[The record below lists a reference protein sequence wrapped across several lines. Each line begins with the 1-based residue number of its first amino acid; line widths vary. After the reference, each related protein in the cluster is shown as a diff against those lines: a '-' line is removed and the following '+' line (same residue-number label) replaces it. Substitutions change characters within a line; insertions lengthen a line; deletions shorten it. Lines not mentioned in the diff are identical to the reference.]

1 MVGDRPF
8 RCVTPGDIA
17 FGGADRTDR
26 IFADPIVFQ
35 RGAEFMGLLDTEARL
50 EGRVTTMSG
59 KTCLVTGATS
69 GIGKETA
76 VRLATLGATVIIV
89 ARTAARGETAI
100 DEIRRR
106 VPLARVEAV
115 TADLSSLAQ
124 VRRLAEEI
132 LAHHHRL
139 DVLVNNAG
147 VIMMRRQLT
156 ADGLET
162 TFATNHLGPFLLT
175 NLLRGLLER
184 SAPARVVTVSSAAH
198 KQVRTIPW
206 DDLSRGAPAGH
217 RQAYPLSK
225 LLNILF
231 TFELAERLT
240 GTGVTANCLH
250 PGFVRTALGRDVTGV
265 LGAVVRLVLPFQPGP
280 ATGADTSVYLAGSP
294 EVADVTGG
302 YFVKCKPTEPS
313 ALARDDRAA
322 AQLWTLSEKLVGF
335 DLGR

>member
-1 MVGDRPF
+1 
-8 RCVTPGDIA
+8 
-17 FGGADRTDR
+17 
-26 IFADPIVFQ
+26 
-35 RGAEFMGLLDTEARL
+35 
-50 EGRVTTMSG
+50 MSG

-76 VRLATLGATVIIV
+76 VRLAMLGATVIIV
-89 ARTAARGETAI
+89 ARTDARGEMAS
-100 DEIRRR
+100 DELRRR
-106 VPLARVEAV
+106 VPRARVEAV
-115 TADLSSLAQ
+115 TADLSSLAH
-124 VRRLAEEI
+124 VRHLADEV
-132 LAHHHRL
+132 LARHDRL

-147 VIMMRRQLT
+147 VITMRRQLT

-162 TFATNHLGPFLLT
+162 TFATNHLGSFLLT

-184 SAPARVVTVSSAAH
+184 SAPARVVTVSSATH

-206 DDLSRGAPAGH
+206 DDMLRGAPAGD

-231 TFELAERLT
+231 TFELARRLT

-265 LGAVVRLVLPFQPGP
+265 LGAVVRLVMPFQPGP
-280 ATGADTSVYLAGSP
+280 ATGADTSVFLATSP

-302 YFVKCKPTEPS
+302 YFVKCKPAEPS

-322 AQLWTLSEKLVGF
+322 ARLWTLSEELAGV
-335 DLGR
+335 DPSR

>member
-1 MVGDRPF
+1 MP
-8 RCVTPGDIA
+8 
-17 FGGADRTDR
+17 
-26 IFADPIVFQ
+26 
-35 RGAEFMGLLDTEARL
+35 
-50 EGRVTTMSG
+50 TMSG

-89 ARTAARGETAI
+89 ARTAARGETAGE
-100 DEIRRR
+100 DIRRR
-106 VPLARVEAV
+106 VPRARVEAV

-124 VRRLAEEI
+124 VRRLAQEV
-132 LAHHHRL
+132 LARYDRL

-147 VIMMRRQLT
+147 VIMTRRALT

-175 NLLRGLLER
+175 NLLRGRLER
-184 SAPARVVTVSSAAH
+184 SAPARVVTVSSGAH

-206 DDLSRGAPAGH
+206 DDLARGAPDG
-217 RQAYPLSK
+217 QAQSYPLSK

-231 TFELAERLT
+231 TVELARRLRD
-240 GTGVTANCLH
+240 TGVTANCLH
-250 PGFVRTALGRDVTGV
+250 PGFVRSALGRDVTGV

-294 EVADVTGG
+294 EVAEVTGG
-302 YFVKCKPTEPS
+302 YFVKRKPARPS
-313 ALARDDRAA
+313 ALATDDRAA
-322 AQLWTLSEKLVGF
+322 ARLWTLSEELAGL
-335 DLGR
+335 DPGR

>member
-1 MVGDRPF
+1 
-8 RCVTPGDIA
+8 
-17 FGGADRTDR
+17 
-26 IFADPIVFQ
+26 
-35 RGAEFMGLLDTEARL
+35 
-50 EGRVTTMSG
+50 MSG

-76 VRLATLGATVIIV
+76 LRLAMLGATVII
-89 ARTAARGETAI
+89 AARDAARCAGAA

-106 VPLARVEAV
+106 VPLAQVETV
-115 TADLSSLAQ
+115 PADLASLAQ
-124 VRRLAEEI
+124 VRRLAEVI
-132 LAHHHRL
+132 LARYDRL

-147 VIMMRRQLT
+147 VISARRQLT

-175 NLLRGLLER
+175 SLLRGLLEH

-206 DDLSRGAPAGH
+206 DDLPGGGPARQG
-217 RQAYPLSK
+217 QAYPLSK

-231 TFELAERLT
+231 TVELARRLA

-265 LGAVVRLVLPFQPGP
+265 LGAVVHLVLPFQAGP
-280 ATGADTSVYLAGSP
+280 AKGAKTSVYLASSP
-294 EVADVTGG
+294 EVAEVTGG
-302 YFVKCKPTEPS
+302 YFVKCAPARPS
-313 ALARDDRAA
+313 ALARDAQAA
-322 AQLWTLSEKLVGF
+322 ARLWALSEELT
-335 DLGR
+335 LGS

>member
-1 MVGDRPF
+1 M
-8 RCVTPGDIA
+8 
-17 FGGADRTDR
+17 
-26 IFADPIVFQ
+26 
-35 RGAEFMGLLDTEARL
+35 
-50 EGRVTTMSG
+50 TTMSG

-76 VRLATLGATVIIV
+76 VRLAMLGATVIIV
-89 ARTAARGETAI
+89 ARTAARGETAVE
-100 DEIRRR
+100 EIRRR
-106 VPLARVEAV
+106 VPGARVEAV
-115 TADLSSLAQ
+115 TADLASLAQ
-124 VRRLAEEI
+124 VRRLAGEV
-132 LAHHHRL
+132 LARYDRL

-147 VIMMRRQLT
+147 VIMTRPQVT

-206 DDLSRGAPAGH
+206 DDLARGAPAGY
-217 RQAYPLSK
+217 RQAYPVSK

-231 TFELAERLT
+231 TVELARRLT

-265 LGAVVRLVLPFQPGP
+265 LGAVVRLILPFQPGP
-280 ATGADTSVYLAGSP
+280 AKGAETSVYLAGSP
-294 EVADVTGG
+294 EVADLTGG
-302 YFVKCKPTEPS
+302 YFVKCKPAEPS
-313 ALARDDRAA
+313 ALARDARAA
-322 AQLWTLSEKLVGF
+322 ARLWLLSEELAGLVS
-335 DLGR
+335 GR